1 MDNSPRELLLN
12 HLRKNEPV
20 CIIDEYVEHIKKY
33 ILSGLI
39 ENMVRSVP
47 FTILNIWKTPSSVP
61 SEASEMSALIRL

>member
-33 ILSGLI
+33 ILSGL
-39 ENMVRSVP
+39 M
-47 FTILNIWKTPSSVP
+47 
-61 SEASEMSALIRL
+61 